1 MRFKLSPVGFTDV
14 PTKKICPLGPR
25 RSPRLVEIGLKAR
38 RRKTWAQL
46 PTAAGLPRLHY
57 VGHKMPERVPWP
69 GAVPVAHR
77 RGRFFMDVPDFYAAV
92 IARGLRTDLP
102 LNGATGSPPIP
113 RALAGLRRRALL
125 PSMPGPLRYSQHA
138 DRAERHDLRN

>member
-46 PTAAGLPRLHY
+46 RTAAGLPRLHY
-57 VGHKMPERVPWP
+57 VGYKMPERAPWP
-69 GAVPVAHR
+69 FQERSPSRIAGAAFLWMCR
-77 RGRFFMDVPDFYAAV
+77 TFM
-92 IARGLRTDLP
+92 LP
-102 LNGATGSPPIP
+102 L
-113 RALAGLRRRALL
+113 
-125 PSMPGPLRYSQHA
+125 
-138 DRAERHDLRN
+138 